1 MKTPTSLIMLLV
13 LVGVP
18 AIAGAADKDAP
29 GSEAGVDTSGWQCK
43 FCAFETGNSGY
54 VDAGIGYLS
63 QDSFK
68 FGEYTGLTDKGPYVI
83 GDALYGYRDKNGR
96 YLDLDARNL
105 GLESRSLDLQG
116 GKQGKYELFL
126 NYQELPHFISDS
138 ANTIFNG
145 SGSDNLTLPPG
156 WVRAPSIGGM
166 TALSGS
172 LQQEDLKTKREI
184 IGLGAR
190 FFPGS
195 KWQTTIKGRHETK
208 EGTRATAGSFFFSS
222 SQFVKPI
229 DYVTDE
235 LDVSATY
242 SGQRLQAR
250 FAYYGSMFSNSDNS
264 LTWQNPYTSAQGA
277 DAGQLA
283 LPPDNSFNQLLAS
296 IGYQINKKTRL
307 TADLAVGR
315 GEQNEDFLP
324 YTINPTVAGVQPLP
338 RSSLDGVVE
347 TINATIK
354 INSALT
360 ERWQFNAAYKYN
372 DRDNQTP
379 QATYNYVETDSA
391 LAPVPATNL
400 PYSFTTNTLNLSGDY
415 RLRKN
420 AKASLG
426 FDYNAIE
433 RTFQEVEET
442 RDSTLWGK
450 ISAMAQ
456 DNVNVVLQ
464 AAYGDRSISNY
475 AAVPE
480 IVPIQNPLMRI
491 YNMADRQR
499 LSTGLQVIATPRETV
514 SLGAGFEF
522 ASSDYG
528 KTEIGLLN
536 SLEWSANLDASVQ
549 VSKKTNVHFFLNH
562 QQISSN
568 QAGSQ
573 AFAPPDSFTTPDWLA
588 SENDTFNTGGVG
600 VKHKFTKYK
609 IDFGADYVL
618 AVSTGEITVSGAAF
632 PDLTTELNSLKV
644 YANYNFKK
652 NLTLNASVWWEKYN
666 SDNFQLDGVTPSSV
680 TGFPN
685 VLTLGETSPSYDL
698 YFLSL
703 SVRYKF

>member
-1 MKTPTSLIMLLV
+1 M
-13 LVGVP
+13 
-18 AIAGAADKDAP
+18 AGAADKDAA
-29 GSEAGVDTSGWQCK
+29 GSEADVNTSGWQCK
-43 FCAFETGNSGY
+43 FCAFETGQSGY

-68 FGEYTGLTDKGPYVI
+68 FGEYTGLTDKGPYFI

-116 GKQGKYELFL
+116 GEQGKYELFL

-138 ANTIFNG
+138 AVTPFLG
-145 SGSDNLTLPPG
+145 SGGDNLTLPPG
-156 WVRAPSIGGM
+156 WVRAGSTTGM

-172 LQQEDLKTKREI
+172 LRQEDLKTTRKSL
-184 IGLGAR
+184 GLGAR

-208 EGTRATAGSFFFSS
+208 EGTQATAGSFLFNS
-222 SQFVKPI
+222 SQLVQPI

-242 SGQRLQAR
+242 TGERLQAR

-264 LTWQNPYTSAQGA
+264 LTWQNPYTSPFGA

-283 LPPDNSFNQLLAS
+283 LAPDNSFNQLLAS

-315 GEQNEDFLP
+315 GEQNDDFLQP
-324 YTINPTVAGVQPLP
+324 TLNPALLPGATPLP

-354 INSALT
+354 ANAALT

-372 DRDNQTP
+372 KRDNQTP
-379 QATYNYVETDSA
+379 QATYNWVTTDSA
-391 LAPVPATNL
+391 PAVAATNL
-400 PYSFTTNTLNLSGDY
+400 PYSFTTNALNLSGDY
-415 RLRKN
+415 RLQKN

-426 FDYNAIE
+426 FDYNTIE
-433 RTFQEVEET
+433 RTFQEVDET
-442 RDSTLWGK
+442 RDSTVWGK

-464 AAYGDRSISNY
+464 AAYADRSISSY
-475 AAVPE
+475 TAVPE
-480 IVPIQNPLMRI
+480 IVPPQNPLMRI

-499 LSTGLQVIATPRETV
+499 LSSALQVIATPRPTV
-514 SLGAGFEF
+514 SLGAGFEL
-522 ASSDYG
+522 ASNNYD

-536 SLEWSANLDASVQ
+536 SMEWSANLDASLQ

-562 QQISSN
+562 QQISSD
-568 QAGSQ
+568 QANSQ
-573 AFAPPDSFTTPDWLA
+573 TFSTPDWTA
-588 SENDTFNTGGVG
+588 NENDTFNTAGVG
-600 VKHKFTKYK
+600 VKHKFEKYK

-618 AVSTGEITVSGAAF
+618 AASTGEITVSGESF

-652 NLTLNASVWWEKYN
+652 HLTLQGSIWWEKYD
-666 SDNFQLDGVTPSSV
+666 SEDFQLDGVTPS
-680 TGFPN
+680 TIPN

>member
-1 MKTPTSLIMLLV
+1 MKTPASLIMLLA
-13 LVGVP
+13 LLGVP
-18 AIAGAADKDAP
+18 TIAGAADKDTA
-29 GSEAGVDTSGWQCK
+29 GSGDGVDTSNWQCK
-43 FCAFETGNSGY
+43 FCAYETGSSGY

-68 FGEYTGLTDKGPYVI
+68 FGEYTGLTDKGPYFV
-83 GDALYGYRDKNGR
+83 GDALYGYRDKNGH

-105 GLESRSLDLQG
+105 GLESRSLDLEG
-116 GKQGKYELFL
+116 GKQGKYELFF

-138 ANTIFNG
+138 AVTPFIG

-156 WVRAPSIGGM
+156 WVRAGSTGGM

-184 IGLGAR
+184 YGLGVR

-195 KWQTTIKGRHETK
+195 KWQTTVKGRHEIK
-208 EGTRATAGSFFFSS
+208 EGTQATAGSFLFNS
-222 SQFVKPI
+222 SQFVQPV

-235 LDVSATY
+235 LDISATY
-242 SGQRLQAR
+242 NGKRLQAR
-250 FAYYGSMFSNSDNS
+250 FAYYGSMFSNNDGS
-264 LTWQNPYTSAQGA
+264 LTWQNPYTSPFGA

-283 LPPDNSFNQLLAS
+283 LAPDNTFQQLLAS
-296 IGYQINKKTRL
+296 IGYQIGKKTRL

-315 GEQNEDFLP
+315 GEQDDDFLQP
-324 YTINPTVAGVQPLP
+324 TLNPAFLPGSTPLP
-338 RSSLDGVVE
+338 RNSLDGVVE

-354 INSALT
+354 VNSAIS

-379 QATYNYVETDSA
+379 QATYNWVVTDSA
-391 LAPVPATNL
+391 PAAPRTNL
-400 PYSFTTNTLNLSGDY
+400 PYSFTQNALNLSADY
-415 RLRKN
+415 RLQKN
-420 AKASLG
+420 AKASVG
-426 FDYNAIE
+426 FDYDTIE
-433 RTFQEVEET
+433 RTFQEVDET
-442 RDSTLWGK
+442 RDSTVWGK

-464 AAYGDRSISNY
+464 AAYADRSTSSY
-475 AAVPE
+475 TAVPE
-480 IVPIQNPLMRI
+480 IVPPQNPLMRI

-499 LSTGLQVIATPRETV
+499 LSTALQVLATPRPTV
-514 SLGAGFEF
+514 SLGAGFEV
-522 ASSDYG
+522 ASNNYD

-536 SLEWSANLDASVQ
+536 SLEWSANVDASVQ

-562 QQISSN
+562 QQISSD

-573 AFAPPDSFTTPDWLA
+573 AFPVNPNPNWSANED
-588 SENDTFNTGGVG
+588 DTFNTGGVG
-600 VKHKFTKYK
+600 VKHKFEKRK

-618 AVSTGEITVSGAAF
+618 AASTGEITVSGQPF
-632 PDLTTELNSLKV
+632 PDLTTTLNSLKV

-652 NLTLNASVWWEKYN
+652 HLTLQGSIWWEKYD
-666 SDNFQLDGVTPSSV
+666 SEDFQLDGVGPSTIS
-680 TGFPN
+680 N

>member
-1 MKTPTSLIMLLV
+1 MRTPKSLIMLLALLGTPV
-13 LVGVP
+13 M
-18 AIAGAADKDAP
+18 AGAADKDAA
-29 GSEAGVDTSGWQCK
+29 GKEASVDTSGWQCK
-43 FCAFETGNSGY
+43 FCAYETGSSGY

-68 FGEYTGLTDKGPYVI
+68 FGEYTGLTDKGTYFV
-83 GDALYGYRDKNGR
+83 GDALYGYRDKNGH

-138 ANTIFNG
+138 AMTIFNG
-145 SGSDNLTLPPG
+145 SGSDNLTLPSG
-156 WVRAPSIGGM
+156 WVRQPDLA
-166 TALSGS
+166 TLSS
-172 LQQEDLKTKREI
+172 QVSANLQQEDLKTKREI
-184 IGLGAR
+184 LGLGAR

-195 KWQTTIKGRHETK
+195 RWQTTIKGRHETK
-208 EGTRATAGSFFFSS
+208 EGTRAIAGTFFFNS
-222 SQFVKPI
+222 SQFVQPV

-242 SGQRLQAR
+242 SGQRLKAR

-264 LTWQNPYTSAQGA
+264 LTWQNPYISGVGA

-307 TADLAVGR
+307 TADIAAGR
-315 GEQNEDFLP
+315 GEQNDTFLQP
-324 YTINPTVAGVQPLP
+324 TLNPAFVAGSTPLP

-354 INSALT
+354 VNSALT

-379 QATYNYVETDSA
+379 QSTYNYVVTDSA
-391 LAPVPATNL
+391 PGQPVTNL
-400 PYSFTTNTLNLSGDY
+400 PYSFTTNALNASGEY
-415 RLRKN
+415 RLKKN
-420 AKASLG
+420 AKASVG
-426 FDYNAIE
+426 FDYNTTE

-442 RDSTLWGK
+442 RDSTFWGK

-456 DNVNVVLQ
+456 ENVNVVLQ
-464 AAYGDRSISNY
+464 AAYAERSISNY
-475 AAVPE
+475 EVVPE
-480 IVPIQNPLMRI
+480 ITAPQNPLMRI
-491 YNMADRQR
+491 YNMADRQQ
-499 LSTGLQVIATPRETV
+499 LSAGLQVIATPRPAV
-514 SLGAGFEF
+514 SLGAGFNV
-522 ASSDYG
+522 ASSDYD

-562 QQISSN
+562 QELSSQ

-573 AFAPPDSFTTPDWLA
+573 AFSTPDWST
-588 SENDTFNTGGVG
+588 SENDTFNTGGIG
-600 VKHKFTKYK
+600 IKHRFEKRK

-618 AVSTGEITVSGAAF
+618 AASTGEITASGAPF
-632 PDLTTELNSLKV
+632 PDLTTNLNSLKV

-652 NLTLNASVWWEKYN
+652 HLTLNGSIWWEKYN
-666 SDNFQLDGVTPSSV
+666 SDDFQLDGVTPSSV

-685 VLTLGETSPSYDL
+685 VLTLGQTSPSYDL

>member
-1 MKTPTSLIMLLV
+1 MKTPRCLIMVLTLLG
-13 LVGVP
+13 LP
-18 AIAGAADKDAP
+18 AIAGAADTDTA
-29 GSEAGVDTSGWQCK
+29 GSEAAADTSGWECK
-43 FCAFETGNSGY
+43 FCAFETGSSGY

-68 FGEYTGLTDKGPYVI
+68 FGEYTGLTDKGAYFV
-83 GDALYGYRDKNGR
+83 GDALYGYRDKNGH

-138 ANTIFNG
+138 AMTPFIG
-145 SGSDNLTLPPG
+145 SGSDNLTLPSAWNP
-156 WVRAPSIGGM
+156 APTTGGM
-166 TALSGS
+166 TDLPGS

-184 IGLGAR
+184 FGLGAR

-195 KWQTTIKGRHETK
+195 RWQTTIKGRHETK
-208 EGTRATAGSFFFSS
+208 EGTRAIAGSFFFNS
-222 SQFVKPI
+222 SQFVQPI

-264 LTWQNPYTSAQGA
+264 LTWQNPYDAPPNT

-296 IGYQINKKTRL
+296 VGYQVNKKTRL

-315 GEQNEDFLP
+315 GEQNDDFLP
-324 YTINPTVAGVQPLP
+324 YTINTTLPGVQPLP
-338 RSSLDGVVE
+338 RSSLDGKVE

-354 INSALT
+354 LNSTLT

-372 DRDNQTP
+372 DRNNQTP
-379 QATYNYVETDSA
+379 QATYNWVVTDTA
-391 LAPVPATNL
+391 LSGVPATNL

-415 RLRKN
+415 RLKKN
-420 AKASLG
+420 AKASVG
-426 FDYNAIE
+426 FDYNTTE
-433 RTFQEVEET
+433 RTFQEVDET

-456 DNVNVVLQ
+456 ENVNVVLQ
-464 AAYGDRSISNY
+464 TAYADRSISNY
-475 AAVPE
+475 TEVPGFA
-480 IVPIQNPLMRI
+480 PGTFPQNPLMRI

-514 SLGAGFEF
+514 SLGAGFQF
-522 ASSDYG
+522 ASNNYDR
-528 KTEIGLLN
+528 TEIGLLN
-536 SLEWSANLDASVQ
+536 SMEWSANLDASVQ

-562 QQISSN
+562 QQISSD
-568 QAGSQ
+568 QAGAETV
-573 AFAPPDSFTTPDWLA
+573 AFPAGPNWLA

-600 VKHKFTKYK
+600 VKHRFEKRK

-618 AVSTGEITVSGAAF
+618 AASTGEITVSDQPF
-632 PDLTTELNSLKV
+632 PDLTTTLNSLKV
-644 YANYNFKK
+644 YASYDFKK
-652 NLTLNASVWWEKYN
+652 HLSLNGAIWWEKYS
-666 SDNFQLDGVTPSSV
+666 SDDFQLDGVTPSTIS
-680 TGFPN
+680 N

>member
-1 MKTPTSLIMLLV
+1 MLLA
-13 LVGVP
+13 LLGVP
-18 AIAGAADKDAP
+18 AIAGAADKDAA

-43 FCAFETGNSGY
+43 FCAYETGSSGY

-63 QDSFK
+63 DDSFK
-68 FGEYTGLTDKGPYVI
+68 FGEYTGLTEKGGYFI
-83 GDALYGYRDKNGR
+83 GDAVYGYRDKNGR

-138 ANTIFNG
+138 AVTPFAG

-156 WVRAPSIGGM
+156 WVRAGTTGGM
-166 TALSGS
+166 AALSGS

-184 IGLGAR
+184 FGLGAR
-190 FFPGS
+190 FSPGS
-195 KWQTTIKGRHETK
+195 RWQTTIKGRHETK
-208 EGTRATAGSFFFSS
+208 EGTQATAGTFLFSS
-222 SQFVKPI
+222 ASRFVQPI
-229 DYVTDE
+229 DYITDE

-242 SGQRLQAR
+242 NGQRLQAR
-250 FAYYGSMFSNSDNS
+250 FAYYGQMFSNSNES
-264 LTWQNPYTSAQGA
+264 LTWQNPYTSAFGA

-315 GEQNEDFLP
+315 GEQNEDFLQP
-324 YTINPTVAGVQPLP
+324 TLNPALLPGATPLP
-338 RSSLDGVVE
+338 RSSLDGVVD
-347 TINATIK
+347 TIDATIK
-354 INSALT
+354 VNSTLT
-360 ERWQFNAAYKYN
+360 ERWQLNAAYKYN

-379 QATYNYVETDSA
+379 QATYNWVTTDS
-391 LAPVPATNL
+391 VPAVADTNT
-400 PYSFTTNTLNLSGDY
+400 PYSFTTNALNVSGDY
-415 RLRKN
+415 RLKKN
-420 AKASLG
+420 AKASVG
-426 FDYNAIE
+426 FDYNTIK
-433 RTFQEVEET
+433 RTFQEVDET

-456 DNVNVVLQ
+456 ENVNVLLR
-464 AAYGDRSISNY
+464 AAYANRSISSY
-475 AAVPE
+475 TAVPE
-480 IVPIQNPLMRI
+480 VTPPQNPLMRI

-499 LSTGLQVIATPRETV
+499 VSTGLQVIATPRPSV

-522 ASSDYG
+522 ASNNYD

-562 QQISSN
+562 QQINSD

-573 AFAPPDSFTTPDWLA
+573 AFSTPDWA
-588 SENDTFNTGGVG
+588 ANENDTFNTGGVG
-600 VKHKFTKYK
+600 VKHKFEKRK

-618 AVSTGEITVSGAAF
+618 AASTGEISVSGQPF
-632 PDLTTELNSLKV
+632 PDLTTTLNSLKV
-644 YANYNFKK
+644 YADYNFKK
-652 NLTLNASVWWEKYN
+652 HVSLNGAIWWEKYD
-666 SDNFQLDGVTPSSV
+666 SDNFQLDGVTPS
-680 TGFPN
+680 TIPN
-685 VLTLGETSPSYDL
+685 VLTLGQTSPSYDL